1 MEQTQADKVQEITD
15 KLEQGIKDLFD
26 SEKYMNYLKVMSKFH
41 NYSFNN
47 SLLIAMQ
54 KPDATFVAGYTSWQA
69 NFHRNVNKGEHGI
82 KILAPSP
89 YRINKDVEKIDPDT
103 QQPILGKNGEPLKE
117 RVQVTI
123 PAYKLAYV
131 YDISQTSGEELP
143 EISKEL
149 SGDIKEYE
157 RFFEAIRKAAPVP
170 IEICSIMTGANGFYH
185 LDEKKIAI
193 REGMSHSQTV
203 KTAIHETAHAKL
215 HDKDNGVE
223 KDNLPDR
230 RTKEVE
236 AESIAYTVCQHFGID
251 TSEYSFGYVAGWSS
265 GKSLD
270 ELKSSM
276 NTIRTTA
283 SKIIRDIEKE
293 LVLIEQEEKITQLA
307 HKIDDF
313 VKEYDPYEYA
323 DQVEDRE
330 ANVERI
336 KADLKAGNTDH
347 YQKWFKPIIEDEEQI
362 EMRDKATNIS
372 EQIKGF
378 SKVKSVQD
386 ISKTIGEEKTMDVV
400 KTHHRSRR

>member
-1 MEQTQADKVQEITD
+1 
-15 KLEQGIKDLFD
+15 
-26 SEKYMNYLKVMSKFH
+26 
-41 NYSFNN
+41 
-47 SLLIAMQ
+47 
-54 KPDATFVAGYTSWQA
+54 
-69 NFHRNVNKGEHGI
+69 
-82 KILAPSP
+82 
-89 YRINKDVEKIDPDT
+89 
-103 QQPILGKNGEPLKE
+103 
-117 RVQVTI
+117 
-123 PAYKLAYV
+123 
-131 YDISQTSGEELP
+131 
-143 EISKEL
+143 
-149 SGDIKEYE
+149 
-157 RFFEAIRKAAPVP
+157 
-170 IEICSIMTGANGFYH
+170 
-185 LDEKKIAI
+185 
-193 REGMSHSQTV
+193 
-203 KTAIHETAHAKL
+203 
-215 HDKDNGVE
+215 
-223 KDNLPDR
+223 
-230 RTKEVE
+230 
-236 AESIAYTVCQHFGID
+236 
-251 TSEYSFGYVAGWSS
+251 
-265 GKSLD
+265 
-270 ELKSSM
+270 M